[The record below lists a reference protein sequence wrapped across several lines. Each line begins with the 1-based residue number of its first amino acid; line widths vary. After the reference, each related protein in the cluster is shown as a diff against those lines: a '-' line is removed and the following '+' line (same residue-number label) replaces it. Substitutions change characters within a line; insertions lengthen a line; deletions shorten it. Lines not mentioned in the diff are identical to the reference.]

1 MIEDPIFYYV
11 AVPAVILAGLSKGG
25 FGGGLALLS
34 VPFMSLVISPIQ
46 AAAIMLPILIVM
58 DMIALFAWRG
68 VYDRRSLVILLPA
81 AIAGISLGWVTA
93 AYVTATH
100 VRLIVG
106 TVALIF
112 WLDYMFGR
120 RDALRPRDH
129 SPRKGWFWGTVSG
142 FTSFVT
148 HAGGPP
154 FQMYMLPLR
163 LEPKLL
169 AGTGIA
175 YFATV
180 NAIKVVPYLFLGQ
193 FSHVNLMTSAI
204 LLPLAPL
211 ATLAGVR
218 LVKIVPQTLFY
229 RLTYSVV
236 LIIAVKLIWDGLAG
250 LSV

>member
-1 MIEDPIFYYV
+1 MIEDPVFYYV

-34 VPFMSLVISPIQ
+34 VPFMSLVISPVQ

-58 DMIALFAWRG
+58 DMIALIAWRG
-68 VYDRRSLVILLPA
+68 VYDRRSLAILLPA
-81 AIAGISLGWVTA
+81 AIAGISLGWATA

-106 TVALIF
+106 TVALAF
-112 WLDYMFGR
+112 WMDYMFGR

-129 SPRKGWFWGTVSG
+129 SPRKGWFWGAVSG

-163 LEPKLL
+163 LEPKVL

-193 FSHVNLMTSAI
+193 FSPVNLMTSAI

-218 LVKIVPQTLFY
+218 LVRVVPQALFY

-250 LSV
+250 LSA